1 MKYPVYAK
9 SLLVESLGTLLPDE
23 IVHRKKQGFTF
34 PWNHWLRNELRS
46 FCNTHITMLAEREF
60 INGPALL
67 KMWTD
72 FLQGS
77 KRMKWMDIWLFVVL
91 NYWMERN
98 RLN

>member
-1 MKYPVYAK
+1 
-9 SLLVESLGTLLPDE
+9 
-23 IVHRKKQGFTF
+23 
-34 PWNHWLRNELRS
+34 
-46 FCNTHITMLAEREF
+46 MLAEREF